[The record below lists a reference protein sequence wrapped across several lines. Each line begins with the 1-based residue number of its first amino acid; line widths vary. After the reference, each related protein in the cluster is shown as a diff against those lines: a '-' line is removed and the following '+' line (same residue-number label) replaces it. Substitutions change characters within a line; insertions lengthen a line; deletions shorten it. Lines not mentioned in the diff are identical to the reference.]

1 MVKPHKYQSYIC
13 NADVAWRQVVEKKMA
28 WGVVILIGKHHSVMI
43 MMMFMKMIF
52 CDDDVV
58 RGYDE
63 DNVDPYW
70 KTVHSKMPKVI

>member
-1 MVKPHKYQSYIC
+1 
-13 NADVAWRQVVEKKMA
+13 MA